1 MEDKIK
7 EEIEKMEHDM
17 LELESEHRSFAFR
30 PSDMFEK
37 QLLINQSLLKIIK
50 KISDHLKEE
59 DWI

>member
-7 EEIEKMEHDM
+7 EEIEKMEQNM

-37 QLLINQSLLKIIK
+37 QLLINQSWLKIAK
-50 KISDHLKEE
+50 LLAGYSKEKE
-59 DWI
+59 WI

>member
-7 EEIEKMEHDM
+7 KEIEKMEHDM
-17 LELESEHRSFAFR
+17 LELESEHKSYAFR

-50 KISDHLKEE
+50 KLTDHPKEK